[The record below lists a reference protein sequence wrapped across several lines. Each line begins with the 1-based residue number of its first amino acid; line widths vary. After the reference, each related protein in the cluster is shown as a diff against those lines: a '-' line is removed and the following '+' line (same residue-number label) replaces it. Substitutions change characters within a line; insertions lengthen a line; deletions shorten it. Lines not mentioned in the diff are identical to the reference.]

1 MRDLRI
7 AAREIGHQWR
17 MFWRSPVSA
26 FFTVLFPL
34 LFLVVL
40 NVFNLG
46 ATVGLGGDISFAQ
59 FLTPGL
65 AVFAMVTAAYTN
77 LAIST
82 SFDRDEG
89 ILKRI
94 IGTPMPGWA
103 YLTGKI
109 GAAVGIGLAS
119 VVIMLAVG
127 VAAFDVEVVW
137 TRIPMAILVLVV
149 GAAAFAALGM
159 AVTGAAPNG
168 QAAPVIAN
176 ATILPLALVSGIF
189 FPLDS
194 APGWLR
200 AVSGVLPLR
209 PFVVAFSD
217 QWNPAVDPGFPL
229 SDLLMLL
236 AWGAV
241 GMLVAIRTFG
251 WEPRPGGRRN
261 RDRG

>member
-1 MRDLRI
+1 MKEVRI
-7 AAREIGHQWR
+7 ALLEIAHQWR

-40 NVFNLG
+40 NLFDLG
-46 ATVGLGGDISFAQ
+46 ATLGLDSGISFAQ

-109 GAAVGIGLAS
+109 GASVGIGLAS
-119 VVIMLAVG
+119 VALMLVVG
-127 VAAFDVEVVW
+127 VAVFDVEVLW
-137 TRIPMAILVLVV
+137 ARLPLALLVLVV

-176 ATILPLALVSGIF
+176 ATILPLALVSGVF

-194 APGWLR
+194 APAWIETVAR
-200 AVSGVLPLR
+200 VFPLR
-209 PFVVAFSD
+209 PFVVAFGQ
-217 QWNPAVDPGFPL
+217 QWDPSVDPGFPL
-229 SDLLMLL
+229 SELLVLL
-236 AWGAV
+236 AWGAL